1 MIPKDFV
8 FLCSESKNYRNMEY
22 LQRNIDKELLEW
34 KNSEEHKPLLL
45 RGARQVG
52 KSSAVRHLGQ
62 TFQYFLEV
70 NFEKNKKVG
79 KLFEGD
85 LDAKRI
91 AQDLAIYFNKPV
103 IPGKTLVFL
112 DEIQAC
118 PNAIHSL
125 WFFKEDYPEL
135 HVVAAGSLLEF
146 ALKDIG
152 AYGVGRIRNMFVYP
166 MSFDEFLIAQ
176 KQEALV
182 KMKQEASSSNP
193 LMDIFY
199 ERLLDNFRSF
209 MLVGGMPAAVSKFV
223 KTQSY
228 LEADKVLSELKQT
241 YLDDFVKYKEK
252 TNPTLLRQTLLSV
265 AHQVGSKFV
274 YSQVEG
280 GYSTLQVKNALN
292 MLRDAGIII
301 PVWHTAAN
309 GIPLGAEIN
318 PKFVKYNL
326 IDHGLLLNLLGI
338 SDSTNTLVKELLVA
352 NSAELVDKGSLTEM
366 LAGLELLK
374 YMSTI
379 ERHDLYYWQNLSK
392 GTVSEVDYILS
403 RGSQIV
409 PMEVKSGLRGSMASL
424 YVFMEKEH
432 IQYGIRCSLEN
443 FGEFTNPKGKR
454 IVINPLFA
462 ISNLFLG

>member
-1 MIPKDFV
+1 MV
-8 FLCSESKNYRNMEY
+8 FLHSQTNIYKNMNY
-22 LQRNIDKELLEW
+22 LHRNIDKELLEW

-52 KSSAVRHLGQ
+52 KSSAIRHLGK

-70 NFEKNKKVG
+70 NFEKNKSVAQ
-79 KLFEGD
+79 LFEGD

-91 AQDLAIYFNKPV
+91 AQDLASYFKKPV
-103 IPGKTLVFL
+103 IPGKTLLFL

-166 MSFDEFLIAQ
+166 MSFDEFLMAQ
-176 KQEALV
+176 GEEALIQ
-182 KMKQEASSSNP
+182 KKQAASSSSPMMN
-193 LMDIFY
+193 LFY
-199 ERLLDNFRSF
+199 DKLLTYFRSF
-209 MLVGGMPAAVSKFV
+209 LLVGGMPAAVSKFIQ
-223 KTQSY
+223 TQSY
-228 LEADKVLSELKQT
+228 LEADKILSELKQT
-241 YLDDFVKYKEK
+241 YLDDFAKYKAK
-252 TNPTLLRQTLLSV
+252 ADPILLRQTLLSV
-265 AHQVGSKFV
+265 AHQIGSKFV

-280 GYSTLQVKNALN
+280 GYSTAQVKNALG

-326 IDHGLLLNLLGI
+326 IDHGLLLNILGI
-338 SDSTNTLVKELLVA
+338 GDSTNTLVKELLVA
-352 NSAELVDKGSLTEM
+352 NTADLVDKGSITEM
-366 LAGLELLK
+366 VAGLELLK

-379 ERHDLYYWQNLSK
+379 ERHTLYYWQNLAK

-403 RGSQIV
+403 RGTNIV
-409 PMEVKSGLRGSMASL
+409 PMKVKSGLKGSMASL

-432 IQYGIRCSLEN
+432 IEYGIRCSLEN
-443 FGEFTNPKGKR
+443 FGEFISPKGKKI
-454 IVINPLFA
+454 IVNPLLA
-462 ISNLFLG
+462 ISNLFL